1 MKDTTTVLEDA
12 VALFRYGLI
21 SDLIH
26 LPRGPGNGL
35 WKRMLQKA
43 EQSYVIPGSA
53 RTTVAAETIRNWLDQ
68 YREGGFDALKP
79 RRREDAG
86 RSRSLPQEVLDL
98 LVSIKEDQ
106 HELTVP
112 LVIAEARKH
121 AHIVPDGLAL
131 PLSTVHR
138 HLSRAGAMKKR
149 PTDPS
154 AKDLRRFAFE
164 KAGELWMSDVMHGP
178 AVQVDGRRKQKTYLI
193 GFIDDATRVVPYAA
207 FALSEN
213 TASFLPVLRQAVLRR
228 GIPRRLYVDNGSVF
242 VSRHLAVVCAR
253 LGITLIHAR
262 PYHAAGKGKQERWFR
277 TVRMSFLPTLAD
289 EDFESLGAL
298 NARLWRWVEGE
309 YHQAP
314 HRGLDSLT
322 PFDAWAMRSD
332 EVRLPGPELDLREL
346 FLLEEKRKVQKDRTV
361 SLHGAVY
368 ELDAVLVGETVALR
382 FDPTKPGGPI
392 DVWLNGK
399 KVQAAARTV
408 DVFANCHVKRDH
420 DKKTLA
426 ADCPPDL
433 PAAQIKLGSLAR
445 QEEAR

>member
-1 MKDTTTVLEDA
+1 MKDEGKTHDDEL
-12 VALFRYGLI
+12 ALFRYGLI

-26 LPRGPGNGL
+26 LPRGPGHGL
-35 WKRMLQKA
+35 WARMLAKA
-43 EQSYVIPGSA
+43 EQRYIIPGST
-53 RTTVAAETIRNWLDQ
+53 RTTVAAETLRNWLDL

-86 RSRSLPQEVLDL
+86 RSRSLPQGVLDL
-98 LVSIKEDQ
+98 LVSIKEEQ

-121 AHIVPDGLAL
+121 TQVVPEGLAL

-138 HLSRAGAMKKR
+138 HLSRAGVMKKR

-178 AVQVDGRRKQKTYLI
+178 AVRVDGRRKQKTYLI
-193 GFIDDATRVVPYAA
+193 GFIDDATRVVPFAK

-213 TASFLPVLRQAVLRR
+213 TASFLPVLREAVLRR
-228 GIPRRLYVDNGSVF
+228 GIPRRLYVDNGSAF
-242 VSRHLAVVCAR
+242 VSRHLAIVCAR

-277 TVRMSFLPTLAD
+277 TVRMSFLPTLKD
-289 EDFESLGAL
+289 EDFESLSAL
-298 NARLWRWVEGE
+298 NSRLWQWVEGE
-309 YHQAP
+309 YHQSP
-314 HRGLDSLT
+314 HRGLAGLA
-322 PFDAWAMRSD
+322 PFDAWAMHSD
-332 EVRLPGPELDLREL
+332 EVRLTGPELDLREL

-368 ELDAVLVGETVALR
+368 EVDAVLVGETVSLR
-382 FDPTKPGGPI
+382 FDPAKPGAPV
-392 DVWLNGK
+392 DVWLAGK
-399 KVQAAARTV
+399 KIQAGARTV

-420 DKKTLA
+420 GNKVLA
-426 ADCPPDL
+426 ANCPPDL
-433 PAAQIKLGSLAR
+433 PAARIKLGSLAR
-445 QEEAR
+445 QEEER

>member
-1 MKDTTTVLEDA
+1 MKDTTTPMEDS
-12 VALFRYGLI
+12 VALFRYGVI
-21 SDLIH
+21 SDLLH
-26 LPRGPGNGL
+26 LPLGTGKGL
-35 WKRMLQKA
+35 WKRMQEKA
-43 EQSYVIPGSA
+43 ERSYVIPGSA
-53 RTTVAAETIRNWLDQ
+53 RTTVAAETIRNWLDL

-98 LVSIKEDQ
+98 LVHLKEER

-112 LVIAEARKH
+112 QVIAAARQH
-121 AHIVPDGLAL
+121 TQVVPEGLAL

-138 HLSRAGAMKKR
+138 HLSRAGVMKKR

-178 AVQVDGRRKQKTYLI
+178 AVRVDGRRKQKTYLI
-193 GFIDDATRVVPYAA
+193 GFIDDATRVVPFAR

-213 TASFLPVLRQAVLRR
+213 TASFLPVLREAVLRR
-228 GIPRRLYVDNGSVF
+228 GIPRRLYVDNGSAF
-242 VSRHLAVVCAR
+242 VSRHLAIVCAR

-277 TVRMSFLPTLAD
+277 TVRMSFLPTLKD
-289 EDFESLGAL
+289 EDFDSLTAL
-298 NARLWRWVEGE
+298 NSRLWQWVEGE
-309 YHQAP
+309 YHQAA
-314 HRGLDSLT
+314 HRGLAGLA
-322 PFDAWAMRSD
+322 PFDAWAMHSD

-361 SLHGAVY
+361 SLHGTVY
-368 ELDAVLVGETVALR
+368 EVDAVLVGETVSLR
-382 FDPTKPGGPI
+382 FDPAKPGAPI

-399 KVQAAARTV
+399 KVQAGARTV

-420 DKKTLA
+420 GNKILA
-426 ADCPPDL
+426 ANCPPDL
-433 PAAQIKLGSLAR
+433 PAARIKLGSIEA
-445 QEEAR
+445 QQEAR